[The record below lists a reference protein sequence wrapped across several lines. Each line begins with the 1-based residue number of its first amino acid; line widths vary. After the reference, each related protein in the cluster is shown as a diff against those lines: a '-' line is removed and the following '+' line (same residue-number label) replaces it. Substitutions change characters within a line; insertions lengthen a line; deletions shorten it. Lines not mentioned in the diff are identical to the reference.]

1 MAEHENS
8 AAKTRLLRPVDPHR
22 DQIRGGAAPDGVV
35 TLVVYGDYLCPYC
48 RRLRLIVARL
58 REALGERL
66 AYVFRHFP
74 NETSHPGA
82 TQIARMSEAAA
93 RQGKFSEMHDWIYEQ
108 EPPLDADMV
117 AAHVRELGLDMRR
130 FDADLASPEVEAR
143 VRDDLENGR
152 LNGVTGTPSFF
163 IDGLRYDGAWDFH
176 SMLEAIELPVA
187 SRVQRSAR
195 AFANLP
201 ASGGLALLFAAVAA
215 LVVANSP
222 LAPQYLAFIHAP
234 FGIGSPGGHL
244 SMSVGAWFSE
254 GLLAVFFLLVGL
266 EIRREVATGDLSDP
280 RAAALP
286 VLAALGGA
294 VAPALIY
301 LALNGAAAAS
311 GWSVPTATDVA
322 FTLGILAVL
331 GRRVPASLRVFIA
344 ALAVADDVISVLTL
358 AIFYP
363 KDFTAGWLLPAAV
376 AVLALFLL
384 NRARVYAAW
393 PYLVVTGGLWFAL
406 HAAGVHG
413 ALAGIVLAGFLPTRP
428 APSVGPLLAQAATA
442 LAALEEAESE
452 ARASGLDA
460 TRIAKEP
467 IWDWA
472 SRNLSAASDRLLS
485 PADRIERAVSP
496 WSSYVILPL
505 FAFSATGV
513 SLKLDFSDPAAGRI
527 MLGVVLGLV
536 IGKPLGILVASALAV
551 RSRLAVG
558 PGDVPLRAFVGAACL
573 CGVGDTMS
581 MLLADQAFAVESS
594 VVAAKIAVLL
604 GSILAAALGAAIIA
618 TQRPVAVGTPVM
630 DTPAAR
636 DGTG

>member
-1 MAEHENS
+1 MSGHETS
-8 AAKTRLLRPVDPHR
+8 AARTRLLRPVDPQR
-22 DQIRGGAAPDGVV
+22 DQIRGGKTRSGVT

-58 REALGERL
+58 HEVLGERL

-74 NETSHPGA
+74 NETAHPGA
-82 TQIARMSEAAA
+82 TQIARMTEAVA
-93 RQGKFSEMHDWIYEQ
+93 RQGKFWEMHDWLYEQ
-108 EPPLDADMV
+108 EQPLDIATIE
-117 AAHVRELGLDMRR
+117 AHVRELGLDMERYA
-130 FDADLASPEVEAR
+130 ADLASPEIAAR
-143 VRDDLENGR
+143 VQGDLVDGR

-201 ASGGLALLFAAVAA
+201 ASGGLALLIAA
-215 LVVANSP
+215 LAALLVANSP
-222 LAPQYLAFIHAP
+222 LAPDYLAFIHAA
-234 FGIGSPGGHL
+234 FGIGSPGGLL

-286 VLAALGGA
+286 VLAAFGGA
-294 VAPALIY
+294 VVPALIY
-301 LALNGAAAAS
+301 LALNSGAERS

-331 GRRVPASLRVFIA
+331 GRRVPASLRVFVA

-363 KDFTAGWLLPAAV
+363 KDFTPEWLLPAAV
-376 AVLALFLL
+376 AVFALFLL
-384 NRARVYAAW
+384 NRARVYSAW
-393 PYLVVTGGLWFAL
+393 PYLIVTGALWFAL

-413 ALAGIVLAGFLPTRP
+413 ALAGILLAAFLPTRP

-442 LAALEEAESE
+442 LAALEAAESE
-452 ARASGLDA
+452 ARASGSDA

-513 SLKLDFSDPAAGRI
+513 SLDLDFSGPGAGRI

-536 IGKPLGILVASALAV
+536 LGKPVGILIASALAV
-551 RSRLAVG
+551 QSRLAVG
-558 PGDVPLRAFVGAACL
+558 PSDVPLRAFIGAACL
-573 CGVGDTMS
+573 CGVGDTMA
-581 MLLADQAFAVESS
+581 MLLADQAFEDEAS
-594 VVAAKIAVLL
+594 VAIAKIAVLI
-604 GSILAAALGAAIIA
+604 GSVLAAALGAAIIA
-618 TQRPVAVGTPVM
+618 SHR
-630 DTPAAR
+630 PAAAVTPSAP
-636 DGTG
+636 DVAQ